1 MGAGV
6 VFCIPC
12 SIGVL
17 IAVSGWLFRCPL
29 LRWIGLALAAIS
41 WVIVF
46 IVMFADKT
54 YAEYETREERFLEA
68 LSFSIQYLL
77 ASIACSVIAVVGIP
91 VAIRGAIGYLCIR
104 KRLSRSQ
111 RVDPT
116 Y

>member
-17 IAVSGWLFRCPL
+17 IAVSGWLFRCPP

-41 WVIVF
+41 WAIVF

-91 VAIRGAIGYLCIR
+91 VAIIWAIGYYCIR

-111 RVDPT
+111 RVEPT
-116 Y
+116 

>member
-17 IAVSGWLFRCPL
+17 IAVSGWLFRCPP

-68 LSFSIQYLL
+68 LSLSIPYQGASL
-77 ASIACSVIAVVGIP
+77 ACTLIAEGGIP
-91 VAIRGAIGYLCIR
+91 VAIIWAIGYYCIR

-111 RVDPT
+111 RVEPT
-116 Y
+116 

>member
-17 IAVSGWLFRCPL
+17 IAVSGWLFSCPP

-91 VAIRGAIGYLCIR
+91 VAIIWAIGYYCIR
-104 KRLSRSQ
+104 KRLSQSQ
-111 RVDPT
+111 RVEPT
-116 Y
+116 